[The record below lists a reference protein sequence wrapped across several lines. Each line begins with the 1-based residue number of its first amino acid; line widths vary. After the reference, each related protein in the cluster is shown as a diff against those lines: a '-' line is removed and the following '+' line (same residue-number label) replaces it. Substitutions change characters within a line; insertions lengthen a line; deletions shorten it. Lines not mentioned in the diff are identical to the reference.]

1 MFCPLAAFLF
11 VLFDRHHW
19 ITVSWLFDLIDLLLL
34 WGALFYDFRN
44 LLIIAMI
51 HFIRQTVFVYEPLFF
66 FLHNWLRSIS
76 FSSLEHVFVCVYV
89 CFAHTHT
96 RTLSPLRKLFSPAL
110 IGGLTATEGGETLG
124 LISIPV
130 QSDKCA
136 GTLTWCF
143 GERHTQRG
151 RGGPS
156 CVVYGAS
163 ESHRGSKAQPSSL
176 TSPRT
181 RSGSAVCALR
191 RTAQTENFTL
201 SLEDRTTPS
210 SFLRLSLLDCA
221 LRLLVGHFW
230 LLRPVLL
237 SCGRFHPEPRV
248 THEAGGRSQDG
259 SVQEAV
265 ESEEADPC
273 GVHSAVPASLT
284 AHPPYQCE
292 YERESVK
299 KCEVFIITRSIYTQQ
314 NAYHNQ
320 MGFKIRA
327 R

>member
-51 HFIRQTVFVYEPLFF
+51 HFTRQTVFVYEPLFFF

-136 GTLTWCF
+136 GKLTWCF
-143 GERHTQRG
+143 GERHTQKG

-210 SFLRLSLLDCA
+210 SFLRLSLLDCLEA
-221 LRLLVGHFW
+221 FRRPLLTLTPGSAELWPVPPRAPGHPW
-230 LLRPVLL
+230 GWRPQPGWICSG
-237 SCGRFHPEPRV
+237 SCGERGSWSLWCSFRCPCFPY
-248 THEAGGRSQDG
+248 RS
-259 SVQEAV
+259 STLPVWV
-265 ESEEADPC
+265 R
-273 GVHSAVPASLT
+273 
-284 AHPPYQCE
+284 
-292 YERESVK
+292 ERE
-299 KCEVFIITRSIYTQQ
+299 CEKMWSFYHYTQHIH
-314 NAYHNQ
+314 ATE
-320 MGFKIRA
+320 RLP
-327 R
+327 